1 MSQAGSGQVL
11 TLGDCRFD
19 RSRGLLLRNDEPVP
33 LRPKAFALLDHLAAN
48 CGRVVGK
55 SDLIAAVWPGV
66 FVTEDSLTQAV
77 RELRKALA
85 DDGQRTAHNC
95 PAWLPARPVRCSHE
109 GSGRAAGGGDPAL
122 HQRGRCFQ

>member
-1 MSQAGSGQVL
+1 MSQSGSEEVL

-19 RSRGLLLRNDEPVP
+19 RSRGLLLRNDEPVA

-55 SDLIAAVWPGV
+55 SRPIPAVWPGV

-85 DDGQRTAHNC
+85 DDDQRTVRTIARRGYLLAPSAA
-95 PAWLPARPVRCSHE
+95 PAE
-109 GSGRAAGGGDPAL
+109 GPPGP
-122 HQRGRCFQ
+122 